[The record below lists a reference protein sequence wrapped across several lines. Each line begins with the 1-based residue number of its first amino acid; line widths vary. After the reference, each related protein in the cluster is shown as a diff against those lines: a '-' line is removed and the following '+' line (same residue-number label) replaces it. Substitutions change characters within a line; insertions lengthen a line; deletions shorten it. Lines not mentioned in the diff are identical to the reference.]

1 MPECCSNSN
10 RLKGNE
16 QVDFTI
22 ALAGNANV
30 GKSTIFNQLTGL
42 NQTIGNWP
50 GKTVEI
56 AEGLLQYNGKKVKV
70 VDLPGIY
77 SFSTFSEEELV
88 SREYIAKEKP
98 DVAINIVDAT
108 NLERNLYFT
117 LQLIE
122 LNVPLILVLNFA
134 DLLKKRK
141 INIDKEKL
149 GQMLGIPVIE
159 TAAVSGRGVETI
171 IDKTIK
177 IKNLAKQENRIK
189 YNDDLEKEICKISE
203 MIGKEIGNIGYA
215 PRWIAIKLLE
225 NDSEVTKIISEKNKG
240 LSDLAKKSAE
250 RLEKI
255 YHKKINVLLSG
266 ERYEI
271 IENIVKE
278 TVRIE
283 DTKESLTEKLD
294 KIALNNFFGYLLVIG
309 VIGGLLVWTF
319 IIGNFISIMIAN
331 FLGNFETLNPVVSGS
346 IDRIL
351 WNGIFTGFV
360 AGITLI
366 IPYVLPF
373 YLLLAI
379 LENSGY
385 LPRIAFMLDKM
396 MHKLGLHG
404 KAIIPLLLGYGCNVP
419 ACFACRIMETK
430 KQKLISAFLIT
441 LVPCMARTL
450 VILGLVAAFVNIWWA
465 LALYVFDILLII
477 ILGRIAFKVLPGE
490 SVGLIMEMPAY
501 HFPHIKTVLKQTW
514 ARTKSLLIIVFP
526 AYIIGSAIIQLL
538 YSYGFLDPIN
548 NALSIITVSW
558 LGLPAVTGILLIFGI
573 VRKELTLLML
583 AVMFN
588 TTNFATILTPVQ
600 MIVLGLVSMIYIPCL
615 ATILALQREFGIKK
629 ALLITI
635 FEIILAILLG
645 GLAFRFLTAIGV

>member
-1 MPECCSNSN
+1 MTECCSNSN
-10 RLKGNE
+10 RLKSNE
-16 QVDFTI
+16 KTDFTI

-56 AEGLLQYNGKKVKV
+56 AEGLLLYLGKKIKV

-88 SREYIAKEKP
+88 SREYIAREKP
-98 DVAINIVDAT
+98 DVVINIVDAT

-122 LNVPLILVLNFA
+122 LNVPLVLVLNFS

-149 GQMLGIPVIE
+149 EQMLGIPVIE
-159 TAAVSGRGVETI
+159 TAAVSGKGIEAI
-171 IDKTIK
+171 IDKTIE
-177 IKNLAKQENRIK
+177 IKNLEKQKNTIK
-189 YNDDLEKEICKISE
+189 YNDDLEKEIGKIAE
-203 MIGKEIGNIGYA
+203 IIGKEIKNVEYA

-225 NDSEVTKIISEKNKG
+225 NDSEITKIISEKNNG
-240 LSDLAKKSAE
+240 LADLAKKSAE

-255 YHKKINVLLSG
+255 YNKKINVVLSW

-283 DTKESLTEKLD
+283 EAGESITEKLD
-294 KIALNNFFGYLLVIG
+294 KIALNNFLGYLLVIG
-309 VIGGLLVWTF
+309 VISGLLVWTF
-319 IIGNFISIMIAN
+319 VIGNFISTMIAN
-331 FLGNFETLNPVVSGS
+331 FLGNIETLNPVVSGS

-360 AGITLI
+360 AGVTLI

-373 YLLLAI
+373 YLLLAV

-396 MHKLGLHG
+396 MHKVGLHG

-430 KQKLISAFLIT
+430 KQKL
-441 LVPCMARTL
+441 
-450 VILGLVAAFVNIWWA
+450 
-465 LALYVFDILLII
+465 
-477 ILGRIAFKVLPGE
+477 
-490 SVGLIMEMPAY
+490 ME
-501 HFPHIKTVLKQTW
+501 ID
-514 ARTKSLLIIVFP
+514 RN
-526 AYIIGSAIIQLL
+526 QL
-538 YSYGFLDPIN
+538 
-548 NALSIITVSW
+548 
-558 LGLPAVTGILLIFGI
+558 
-573 VRKELTLLML
+573 
-583 AVMFN
+583 
-588 TTNFATILTPVQ
+588 
-600 MIVLGLVSMIYIPCL
+600 
-615 ATILALQREFGIKK
+615 
-629 ALLITI
+629 
-635 FEIILAILLG
+635 
-645 GLAFRFLTAIGV
+645 